1 MAFHRFLLFR
11 LITFLT
17 TRQSLELPVFRP
29 AGTSPR
35 YNHATQAKPQAGTL
49 AAAGVTSPYKRP
61 SFFFGIVPAA
71 MSEQSRPSY
80 EFGPFSVDAGK
91 RLLLRNG
98 EPVPLAPKVLETL
111 LALIENRERVLTK
124 DELLKQV
131 WGDTSVEE
139 GGLTRNVSIL
149 RKTLGEKPDDHQY
162 IVTVPARG
170 YRFVADGAGNRGK
183 WRGVGRACAGE
194 SGKRLRTTSESFG
207 ASLVGAGRIG
217 RARPGNHHVCS
228 APCPGHGASSAGHH
242 IARRAATGKSIGRP
256 DAGLLR

>member
-1 MAFHRFLLFR
+1 
-11 LITFLT
+11 
-17 TRQSLELPVFRP
+17 
-29 AGTSPR
+29 
-35 YNHATQAKPQAGTL
+35 
-49 AAAGVTSPYKRP
+49 
-61 SFFFGIVPAA
+61 
-71 MSEQSRPSY
+71 MSEPSRPSY

-149 RKTLGEKPDDHQY
+149 RKTLGEKPDDHRY

-170 YRFVADGAGNRGK
+170 YRFVAAVRETGGTA
-183 WRGVGRACAGE
+183 
-194 SGKRLRTTSESFG
+194 KRRT
-207 ASLVGAGRIG
+207 RM
-217 RARPGNHHVCS
+217 
-228 APCPGHGASSAGHH
+228 
-242 IARRAATGKSIGRP
+242 RR
-256 DAGLLR
+256 

>member
-1 MAFHRFLLFR
+1 
-11 LITFLT
+11 
-17 TRQSLELPVFRP
+17 
-29 AGTSPR
+29 
-35 YNHATQAKPQAGTL
+35 
-49 AAAGVTSPYKRP
+49 
-61 SFFFGIVPAA
+61 
-71 MSEQSRPSY
+71 MSEPSRPSY

-149 RKTLGEKPDDHQY
+149 RKILGEKPDDHQY

-170 YRFVADGAGNRGK
+170 YRFVAAVREARG
-183 WRGVGRACAGE
+183 RGEASDAHAPVSLETGSGPRASISVRRWLVL
-194 SGKRLRTTSESFG
+194 SGV
-207 ASLVGAGRIG
+207 AALVLGTIMYV
-217 RARPGNHHVCS
+217 P
-228 APCPGHGASSAGHH
+228 APYPGHGASSAGHH
-242 IARRAATGKSIGRP
+242 IARRAATGESIGRP
-256 DAGLLR
+256 DAGLPR